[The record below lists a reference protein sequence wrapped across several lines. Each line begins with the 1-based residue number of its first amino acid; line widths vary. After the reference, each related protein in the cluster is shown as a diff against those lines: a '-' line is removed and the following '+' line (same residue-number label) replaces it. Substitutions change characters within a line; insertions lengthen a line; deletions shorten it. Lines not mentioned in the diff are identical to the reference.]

1 MDDYRYLQPNNAAR
15 HRAMHT
21 VAIGASPMMGLMMH
35 NNLDPV
41 LTSSGFVITRR
52 RRSGDVA
59 ATKAGGEELC

>member
-1 MDDYRYLQPNNAAR
+1 
-15 HRAMHT
+15 MHT